1 LTCQKEKQE
10 CNVYY
15 KANKNYITKAL
26 EEVWGIDANFRG
38 NYKEDYCRLN
48 NDLGTQ
54 WTSWCDKYQTT
65 LWRQKDNCDNCSR
78 DVMQPLPDYVRWL
91 KTNEFHY
98 LTKERNARVADTLD
112 GRVKEMPGLFL
123 PSRLLDI
130 LYKINPNPIEDMFVD
145 IALLVWIEIGEVKR
159 YFKEGN
165 EQDKRMFEQDK
176 MRDKWKKLNY
186 TTQTHARNCKKSARK
201 QVYHLVD

>member
-1 LTCQKEKQE
+1 
-10 CNVYY
+10 
-15 KANKNYITKAL
+15 
-26 EEVWGIDANFRG
+26 
-38 NYKEDYCRLN
+38 
-48 NDLGTQ
+48 
-54 WTSWCDKYQTT
+54 
-65 LWRQKDNCDNCSR
+65 
-78 DVMQPLPDYVRWL
+78 
-91 KTNEFHY
+91 
-98 LTKERNARVADTLD
+98 
-112 GRVKEMPGLFL
+112 MPGLFL

-145 IALLVWIEIGEVKR
+145 IALLVWIEIGEIKR

>member
-1 LTCQKEKQE
+1 
-10 CNVYY
+10 
-15 KANKNYITKAL
+15 
-26 EEVWGIDANFRG
+26 
-38 NYKEDYCRLN
+38 
-48 NDLGTQ
+48 
-54 WTSWCDKYQTT
+54 
-65 LWRQKDNCDNCSR
+65 
-78 DVMQPLPDYVRWL
+78 MQPLPDYVRWL

-112 GRVKEMPGLFL
+112 GRVKDMPGMFL
-123 PSRLLDI
+123 PSLLLDI